1 MSDPAASAALHGAQP
16 AAVQAQLRRA
26 AQASEAPWLH
36 REVARRMA
44 ERLAIIKASPDCVI
58 DWGSLRGGGRA
69 ALQAQYP
76 EARIEMVEP
85 TPALAERSRLAAR
98 APWWTPRRWL
108 RPAPAAWLEPR
119 APRDGRA
126 GLLWSNMTLHWAA
139 DPAPVFERWRE
150 AVAVGGFVMFSCF
163 GPDTLRELRALYRRL
178 GWGVPGHAFIDMH
191 DLGDALVQAGFADP
205 VMDME
210 TLTLTWVDA
219 EAALA
224 ELRGLGSNAAGA
236 RLAGCRT
243 PRWRAR
249 LLDELQSALAGP
261 DGRLRLS
268 FEIVQGHAFQPPPRL
283 RVAAETRVPVETLRR
298 LARAGQR
305 PPTT

>member
-26 AQASEAPWLH
+26 ALAGEAPWLH

-44 ERLAIIKASPDCVI
+44 ERLAIVKASPDCVI
-58 DWGSLRGGGRA
+58 DWWSARGGGRA
-69 ALQAQYP
+69 ALQAHYP
-76 EARIEMVEP
+76 TARIEMVEP
-85 TPALAERSRLAAR
+85 TPALAESSRLAAR

-108 RPAPAAWLEPR
+108 RPAPAAWLESQ

-126 GLLWSNMTLHWAA
+126 GLLWSNMMLHWVA

-150 AVAVGGFVMFSCF
+150 AVSVGGFVMFSCF
-163 GPDTLRELRALYRRL
+163 GPDTLRELQALYRRL
-178 GWGVPGHAFIDMH
+178 GWGMPAHAFIDMH

-210 TLTLTWVDA
+210 TLTLTWADA
-219 EAALA
+219 QAALA
-224 ELRGLGSNAAGA
+224 ELRGLGSNAAGS
-236 RLAGCRT
+236 RFAGWRT
-243 PRWRAR
+243 PRWQAR
-249 LLDELQSALAGP
+249 LLDELRSALAGP
-261 DGRLRLS
+261 DGRLSLS

-283 RVAAETRVPVETLRR
+283 RVTAETRVPVETLRR

-305 PPTT
+305 PPTP